1 MTNINAEANAP
12 EPEIEFSAE
21 LDPHTS
27 PGEIDNLFAE
37 SDQPEATTGHEPT
50 LYTYKPGDPYLKIN
64 NQSPIKVLILKQ
76 IYDSELSVKKKADG
90 LKVVYY
96 EGEPIIEMQGID
108 FIQTENGV
116 APLEN
121 WIFS

>member
-1 MTNINAEANAP
+1 MTTLNADLNAP

-21 LDPHTS
+21 LDQS
-27 PGEIDNLFAE
+27 NAPGEIDNLFAE
-37 SDQPEATTGHEPT
+37 GDQPDATSDREPT
-50 LYTYKPGDPYLKIN
+50 LHTYKPGDPYLKIN
-64 NQSPIKVLILKQ
+64 NQSPIKILVLKQ
-76 IYDSELSVKKKADG
+76 IYDSELSVKKKGDD

-96 EGEPIIEMQGID
+96 EGEPIVEMRGID

-121 WIFS
+121 WMFS